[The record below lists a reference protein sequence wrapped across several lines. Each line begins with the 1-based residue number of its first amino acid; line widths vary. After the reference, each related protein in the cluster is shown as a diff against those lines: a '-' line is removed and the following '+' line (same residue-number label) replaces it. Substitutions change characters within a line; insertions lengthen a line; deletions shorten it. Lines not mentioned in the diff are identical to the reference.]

1 MLYNVYI
8 QFLSLFV
15 RLTLWLVNFYD
26 TTTKQTHRWFETT
39 LNKQLESRVL
49 YYAMYSKSDK
59 EVFYTCLYDYTS
71 LWARLKL
78 VLCSIIYTDYL
89 SNQSVFTYD
98 EVYNNV
104 ENLTSFMIDAV
115 VITYIKDSKTVNRIL
130 SYKDEVVPTK
140 ECLNE
145 TVQKVNF
152 IYAIM
157 STEGK
162 EYDFTNEFNT
172 HVCDIIGSPL
182 TLEDF
187 LSIFNA
193 RFKQGAISNN
203 EIADATLKIMTESDF
218 TELLLKTND
227 QLCL

>member
-1 MLYNVYI
+1 MLYNVYT
-8 QFLSLFV
+8 QFLAVFLQ
-15 RLTLWLVNFYD
+15 LTLWLVNFYD
-26 TTTKQTHRWFETT
+26 TASKQTHRWLETT
-39 LNKQLESRVL
+39 LNKQLEGRVL

-59 EVFYTCLYDYTS
+59 EVFYTCLYNYTS

-78 VLCSIIYTDYL
+78 VVCSVIYTNYL
-89 SNQSVFTYD
+89 SNKSVFTYD

-115 VITYIKDSKTVNRIL
+115 IITYIKDSHTVNRIL

-140 ECLNE
+140 ECLSE
-145 TVQKVNF
+145 TVKKVNF
-152 IYAIM
+152 VYAIM

-172 HVCDIIGSPL
+172 LVCDIIGSPL
-182 TLEDF
+182 SLGDF
-187 LSIFNA
+187 LSIFNI
-193 RFKQGAISNN
+193 RFKQGSISNN
-203 EIADATLKIMTESDF
+203 EIADATLKIMTECDF